1 MIIVKIHSQQA
12 LRPLLVGILALL
24 LPCKSMAYCFEEA
37 AKSYSVPAMMLKAI
51 AKTETNMVSTR
62 IGPTNLNGSYDIG
75 LMQINSSHLGVLSR
89 YGINQETLLGDPCLN
104 VKVGAWILQK
114 NFIKYGETWRAVGAY
129 NAGDEA
135 KRALYAQKV
144 AKNYASLSGMS
155 QPSIFPPLY

>member
-1 MIIVKIHSQQA
+1 MHPFLA
-12 LRPLLVGILALL
+12 GMLALF
-24 LPCKSMAYCFEEA
+24 LPCKSMAYCFDEA
-37 AKSYSVPAMMLKAI
+37 AKNYSVPAMMLKAI
-51 AKTETNMVSTR
+51 AKTETNMISTK

-75 LMQINSSHLGVLSR
+75 LMQINSSHLAALSR
-89 YGINQETLLGDPCLN
+89 YGINQEALLGDACLN

-144 AKNYASLSGMS
+144 AKNYASLSGTS
-155 QPSIFPPLY
+155 QPSIFPPSY